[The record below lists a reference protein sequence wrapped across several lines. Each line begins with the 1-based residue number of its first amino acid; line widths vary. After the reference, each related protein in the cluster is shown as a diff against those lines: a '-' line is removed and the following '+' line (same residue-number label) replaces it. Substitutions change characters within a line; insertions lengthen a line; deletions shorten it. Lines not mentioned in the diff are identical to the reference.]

1 MTLYSKNDKKD
12 FLVNKKVGSVHVYEV
27 KELLEKI
34 DELKDDISELKAD
47 MEATR
52 ILIRDYNNLRQKVE
66 ETTTKLNTIMWL
78 IPVMIAG
85 MGLLFTFIN
94 FITAR

>member
-1 MTLYSKNDKKD
+1 M
-12 FLVNKKVGSVHVYEV
+12 YEI

-52 ILIRDYNNLRQKVE
+52 TLIRDYNNLRQKVE
-66 ETTTKLNTIMWL
+66 ETTTKINTFMWL